1 MNSSLNVT
9 SSFHNHGFKNQ
20 LVSVT
25 YRSKKEKDNG
35 GHKELSRY
43 YPSAR
48 RVYKQI
54 QIFGISLPIYDPP
67 YDLLCEQAHASFHYT

>member
-54 QIFGISLPIYDPP
+54 
-67 YDLLCEQAHASFHYT
+67 